1 MLSCAGAKK
10 NIKKR
15 TWLNFTLSFFSYK
28 NNNSGSKIQ
37 AAWLENGCMGS
48 MRLSHLLIFQDI
60 HVRHLP
66 LSPAG
71 SHATTAFNSADFSN
85 LFKEIYIFV
94 YVLLYCFFQL
104 LRRQDPSRGH
114 MVTKESPL
122 KSSLSAL
129 GIELSHPSMPSTVFP
144 WLLYQAPDISGVHA
158 AIFAFKGQ
166 LLGPVLPFNQG
177 ISHFP

>member
-1 MLSCAGAKK
+1 VGTYMLACAEAKK

-28 NNNSGSKIQ
+28 NNNSGCKIQ
-37 AAWLENGCMGS
+37 VAWLENGCMGS
-48 MRLSHLLIFQDI
+48 IRLSHLLIFQDI

-85 LFKEIYIFV
+85 PYIYLFM
-94 YVLLYCFFQL
+94 FFFIASFNSTEDKIL
-104 LRRQDPSRGH
+104 H
-114 MVTKESPL
+114 VVMVTKESPL

-144 WLLYQAPDISGVHA
+144 WLLYRAPDISGVHA
-158 AIFAFKGQ
+158 AIFAFKDQ
-166 LLGPVLPFNQG
+166 VLGPVLPFNQG
-177 ISHFP
+177 LYFP

>member
-1 MLSCAGAKK
+1 MLSCAEAKK

-28 NNNSGSKIQ
+28 NNNAGSKIQ
-37 AAWLENGCMGS
+37 AAWLKNGSMGS
-48 MRLSHLLIFQDI
+48 IRLSHLLIFQDI

-71 SHATTAFNSADFSN
+71 SHATTAFNSADFST
-85 LFKEIYIFV
+85 LFKEIYI
-94 YVLLYCFFQL
+94 YIYIY
-104 LRRQDPSRGH
+104 SRGH
-114 MVTKESPL
+114 GHKESPL

-144 WLLYQAPDISGVHA
+144 
-158 AIFAFKGQ
+158 
-166 LLGPVLPFNQG
+166 
-177 ISHFP
+177 